1 MKIYDKLNPFKHNI
15 LQKNSILFVMKFL
28 NNKII
33 FNKIINKLNNF
44 ILRNNKYNK
53 NLIKKI

>member
-53 NLIKKI
+53 SLIKKI